1 MLEAKGLHKY
11 YLSRIRKNLFKIEKQ
26 EKHAAK
32 NISLK
37 MPKGKIIG
45 VLGENGAGKTT
56 LIKMLTTLLLPDKG
70 QIVIDGVDINQNVRE
85 TRKKLN
91 MIAGGERNIYWR
103 LNALENLHYFGS
115 LYKLPKQEIKNRSEI
130 LLKQFGLWE
139 KRTIPVEQFSKG
151 MKQRLQIAKGLIND
165 PEYIFLDEPTL
176 GLDVQ
181 IAKDLRVCIK
191 ELAEKENKGILLTTH
206 YMAEA
211 EELCDYIYIIEEG
224 KIVLEGTKEV
234 IFEKL
239 SLTKQ
244 LVLHVHSESEPFL
257 KEILE
262 GITEL
267 YTVES
272 DDEKV
277 MVTIFSNVLTL
288 QQGINYFNDSNVQI
302 VHVSQVSPTL
312 EDALIKVK
320 TITREN

>member
-1 MLEAKGLHKY
+1 MLEAKGLEKY
-11 YLSRIRKNLFKIEKQ
+11 YYSRIRKHLFKIEKK
-26 EKHAAK
+26 EKQAAK
-32 NISLK
+32 NISIK

-70 QIVIDGVDINQNVRE
+70 HILIDGEDINRNVRE
-85 TRKKLN
+85 TRKRLN

-103 LNALENLHYFGS
+103 LNALENLQYFGS
-115 LYKLPKQEIKNRSEI
+115 LYKLSKQEIQTKSEI

-181 IAKDLRVCIK
+181 IAKDLRACIK

-224 KIVLEGTKEV
+224 EIVLEGTKEV

-244 LVLHVHSESEPFL
+244 LILHVHLESSTFLEEMLERIKEP
-257 KEILE
+257 
-262 GITEL
+262 
-267 YTVES
+267 YTIET
-272 DDEKV
+272 DDEKIV
-277 MVTIFSNVLTL
+277 LTISSNSLTL
-288 QQGINYFNDSNVQI
+288 QQGINYFNNSKVQI
-302 VHVSQVSPTL
+302 VQVSQIRPTL

-320 TITREN
+320 TITD